1 MDQKMRLF
9 KDWVRRAAALSFLA
23 ARAYPLRA
31 AFRIFVARMGS
42 TASNMIT
49 HRRRF

>member
-9 KDWVRRAAALSFLA
+9 KDWVRESGSIVFFGGA
-23 ARAYPLRA
+23 AYPLRA